1 VASEAALQVR
11 QAFLTNRNSYPAGR
25 ATVPLSIG
33 SLSKLVILSYT
44 RGMKTAISMPD
55 ETYERVSKRANDL
68 GMSRSEFFS
77 RAADRYLEE
86 LDAASLSDQINEALD
101 ILVEAENSTTDAVT
115 AGHRLLESADDDW

>member
-1 VASEAALQVR
+1 V
-11 QAFLTNRNSYPAGR
+11 
-25 ATVPLSIG
+25 SIG

-101 ILVEAENSTTDAVT
+101 ILGETENSTTDAVT